1 MKKKIKLYIHLGFPK
16 TGSTFLQKFFFS
28 KISKSNFIL
37 KEKNYSL
44 KKLTQRILHYPL
56 DKFKLK
62 KEEINRIVCNIN
74 FSKHKINIISDES
87 FTDLSTSNEKNPK
100 DLIKKFKI
108 CFPKQKF
115 DLYFLLVSRN
125 QLDLLLSHYA
135 YCYNNFLL
143 KNLQWSTFENFIS
156 STKEKRYKKYFNIY
170 KYNYWRVSLFK
181 EKVKYK
187 FFFYETLKE
196 NPKIFFKNLSNYFGV
211 PNMKI
216 LNKKINVSKKNEFNE
231 ISINR
236 KYNLK
241 NLLNNLSDLQLSF
254 FLIKKKIITLVKRII
269 IFFINKT
276 KLAKHTKQTILSI
289 KKYYL
294 KDNLKFIK
302 KDNKNSKNKN
312 LNNFSSYFF
321 EK

>member
-37 KEKNYSL
+37 KEKNYNL
-44 KKLTQRILHYPL
+44 KKLTQRIMYYPL
-56 DKFKLK
+56 NKFKLK
-62 KEEINRIVCNIN
+62 KIEINRIVCNIN

-87 FTDLSTSNEKNPK
+87 FTDLSTTNEKNPN

-108 CFPKQKF
+108 CFPKKKF
-115 DLYFLLVSRN
+115 DIYFLLVSRN

-143 KNLQWSTFENFIS
+143 KNLHWSTFTNFIS
-156 STKEKRYKKYFNIY
+156 SIKEKKYKKYFSFY
-170 KYNYWRVSLFK
+170 KYNYWCISLLK
-181 EKVKYK
+181 EKVNFK
-187 FFFYETLKE
+187 FFFYETLKK
-196 NPKIFFKNLSNYFGV
+196 NPKFFFKNLSNFVGV
-211 PNMKI
+211 SNIKI

-236 KYNLK
+236 TYNLK
-241 NLLNNLSDLQLSF
+241 NLLNDLSDHELF
-254 FLIKKKIITLVKRII
+254 TFLIKKKINTLVKRII
-269 IFFINKT
+269 ILFINKT
-276 KLAKHTKQTILSI
+276 KYAKHTNQTALFI
-289 KKYYL
+289 KNYYL

-302 KDNKNSKNKN
+302 KNRKN
-312 LNNFSSYFF
+312 LKIKRFNNFSSYFF